1 MINRVLVRK
10 RVGFKVEA
18 DKVLLELRDFL
29 GIKSIQGVDIVNR
42 YDIENISAEDL
53 EKSKTVVLSEPA
65 VDELLEEL
73 PSSDVV
79 IATELLPGQFD
90 MRANSASE
98 CIQLLC
104 GCDRPIVRC
113 AKIYLLT
120 GELSDSD
127 IASIKHLLIN
137 PVEMQEASLELPSS
151 LQMVVPEVKPVP
163 VIEGFLEMERDELN
177 GLIEKFGLSMDAD
190 DIAFCQDYFRD
201 ERRCPTVTEIKVIDT
216 YWSDHC
222 RHTTFN
228 TELVD
233 IEIEDTEVRAA
244 FERYLTLKKECGR
257 ESRPNTLMDIGTIAA
272 RILKKRGILN
282 NLDESDEINAC
293 TIKAKVD
300 VNGEL
305 QDWLYLFKN
314 ETHNH
319 PTEIEPFGGAATCV
333 GGAIRD
339 PLSGRS
345 YVYQSMR
352 ITGAANP
359 NAPVEDTLE
368 GKLPQ
373 RKICRGAA
381 DGFSSYGNQ
390 IGLATGIVDEIYHP
404 GYLAKRMEI
413 GAVVGAA
420 PADAVVRETPADGDV
435 VILLG
440 GRTGRDGIG
449 GATGSSKA
457 HKTTSLETCGSEVQK
472 GNAPT
477 ERKLQRLFRNK
488 EASSLIV
495 RCNDFG
501 AGGVS
506 VAIGELADG
515 LDINLDAV
523 PCKYLGLDGTEIAI
537 SESQERMACVIHPA
551 DVDKFLKFAESEN
564 LEATIV
570 AKVTETPRM
579 VQTYRGQRVVDLS
592 RAFLDSNGAPKK
604 ACVRVAKFKE
614 AESNNNDA
622 FEEKFRAML
631 TDLNS
636 CSKEGLTSMFDS
648 TIGASTVMA
657 PLGGENKATPAIAMV
672 AKLPVMGET
681 STVSGMA
688 WGYNPMLSSN
698 NQYAGA
704 YMAVVDSV
712 CKLVCAGFSRHDM
725 LLTFQEYFKKL
736 GDNKDNWGQP
746 FAAVLG
752 ALDAQIGLQVAAIGG
767 KDSMSGTFDDI
778 SVPPTLVS
786 FATALSDANVI
797 ISPELKHVG
806 SSLIYVVPRK
816 QGSVVNSAS
825 MLSILDAVNEL
836 IVSGK
841 ILSASTP
848 AYNGLAESLFKMSLG
863 NRIGVDL
870 NSIPETID
878 MFENSYGSI
887 ILEVEPDDKD
897 DVLFAFDNA
906 LFADEIGVTTSDFN
920 FSYEGLSID
929 LSAAQEKW
937 ECVLDDVYPRNS
949 KPLSK
954 TCVDL
959 ISFDNQNEAYK
970 CSVLLDAK
978 PKVIIPVFPGTNCEY
993 DTARAFAEAGADP
1006 DIFVIKNL
1014 TPEQVSISVDELST
1028 KINDSQILMI
1038 PGGFSGGDEPDG
1050 SAKFIASFFRSHRIA
1065 EAITNLLEARDGLVL
1080 GICNGF
1086 QALLKLGLLPYG
1098 KIVDLKEDD
1107 PTLTYNLV
1115 GHHESALI
1123 QTRISSTLSPWMSR
1137 LSVGDI
1143 HTIAISH
1150 GEGRFVCNDEML
1162 NELIS
1167 NGQVCAQY
1175 VNNLGIA
1182 ATDTFT
1188 NPNGSVANIESI
1200 CSPDGRVLGKMGHS
1214 ERRGNHLYV
1223 NVPGNKY
1230 QELFEGGVD
1239 YFSF

>member
-1 MINRVLVRK
+1 MIDRVLVKK
-10 RVGFKVEA
+10 RDGFNVEA
-18 DKVLLELRDFL
+18 GKVLSELRDFL
-29 GIKSIQGVDIVNR
+29 GIKSVQGLEIVNR
-42 YDIENISAEDL
+42 YDIEGISSEAL
-53 EKSKTVVLSEPA
+53 NKSLNVVFSEPA
-65 VDELLEEL
+65 VDEILEEL
-73 PSSDVV
+73 PVADVV

-98 CIQLLC
+98 CVQLLC
-104 GCDRPIVRC
+104 GCARPTVRC
-113 AKIYLLT
+113 AKIYLLK
-120 GELSDSD
+120 GDLSQDE
-127 IASIKHLLIN
+127 IAAVKHLLIN
-137 PVEMQEASLELPSS
+137 PVEMQEASLDLPDS
-151 LQMVVPEVKPVP
+151 LQMEAKEVEPVAS
-163 VIEGFLEMERDELN
+163 IDGFNDMTDEQLQ
-177 GLIEKFGLSMDAD
+177 LQIDAFGLSMDLD
-190 DIAFCQDYFRD
+190 DIKFCQEYFSGEGRV
-201 ERRCPTVTEIKVIDT
+201 PTITEIKVIDT

-228 TELVD
+228 TCLQD
-233 IEIEDTEVRAA
+233 IQIEDEEVKAA
-244 FERYLTLKKECGR
+244 FERYLELRKECGR
-257 ESRPNTLMDIGTIAA
+257 ENKPVTLMDIGTIAA
-272 RILKKRGILN
+272 RVLKKRGVLT

-352 ITGAANP
+352 ITGASNP
-359 NAPVEDTLE
+359 NAPVEETRE

-404 GYLAKRMEI
+404 GYEAKRMEI

-420 PADAVVRETPADGDV
+420 PADAVIRETPQDGDIV
-435 VILLG
+435 VLLG

-457 HKTTSLETCGSEVQK
+457 HKKTSLENCGSEVQK

-477 ERKLQRLFRNK
+477 ERKLQRLFRSK
-488 EASSLIV
+488 EASSLII

-537 SESQERMACVIHPA
+537 SESQERMACVIHPENA
-551 DVDKFLKFAESEN
+551 EQFLEFAAKEN

-570 AKVTETPRM
+570 ARVTEAPRM

-592 RAFLDSNGAPKK
+592 REFLDSNGA
-604 ACVRVAKFKE
+604 AKH
-614 AESNNNDA
+614 AEVFVPSFDGA
-622 FEEKFRAML
+622 DFCDKSFAEKFDEML
-631 TDLNS
+631 VDLNS
-636 CSKEGLTSMFDS
+636 CSKEGLVSMFDS
-648 TIGASTVMA
+648 TIGASTVMS
-657 PLGGENKATPAIAMV
+657 PLGGKHKVTPSIAMV
-672 AKLPVMGET
+672 SKLPVLGET

-688 WGYNPMLSSN
+688 WGYNPKLTSL

-704 YMAVVDSV
+704 FLAVVDSV
-712 CKLVCAGFSRHDM
+712 TKLVCAGFSRHDT
-725 LLTFQEYFKKL
+725 LLTLQEYFKKL
-736 GDNKDNWGQP
+736 GNDPANWGEP

-752 ALDAQIGLQVAAIGG
+752 ALDAQIGLEVAAIGG

-786 FATALSDANVI
+786 FATALSDANII
-797 ISPELKHVG
+797 ISPEFKENNSTV
-806 SSLIYVVPRK
+806 LIVEPK
-816 QGSVVNSAS
+816 KSGSVVDIESQKS
-825 MLSILDAVNEL
+825 LLDTLNEL

-848 AYNGLAESLFKMSLG
+848 AYNGTMESLFKMCLG
-863 NRIGVDL
+863 NRIGLHV
-870 NSIPETID
+870 NSDFTSKQL
-878 MFENSYGSI
+878 FESNYGAV
-887 ILEVEPDDKD
+887 ILEVEADDAEDVIEAFENVEYAGEIATTND
-897 DVLFAFDNA
+897 DFTIIYG
-906 LFADEIGVTTSDFN
+906 DEFV
-920 FSYEGLSID
+920 D
-929 LSAAQEKW
+929 LNDSQAKW
-937 ECVLDDVYPRNS
+937 ECVLDGVYPRQS
-949 KPLSK
+949 VMLE
-954 TCVDL
+954 TEEVDL
-959 ISFDNQNEAYK
+959 ISSAKKPENAK
-970 CSVLLDAK
+970 CSVILDKK
-978 PKVIIPVFPGTNCEY
+978 PKVIIPVFPGTNCEF
-993 DTARAFAEAGADP
+993 DTARAFAAAGADP
-1006 DIFVIKNL
+1006 EIFVIKNL
-1014 TPEQVSISVDELST
+1014 TPEQVSESVDLLSQ
-1028 KINDSQILMI
+1028 KINESQMLMI

-1050 SAKFIASFFRSHRIA
+1050 SAKFIASFFRSGKIS
-1065 EAITNLLEARDGLVL
+1065 ESITNLLEVRDGLVL

-1115 GHHESALI
+1115 GHHESALV
-1123 QTRISSTLSPWMSR
+1123 QTRVSSVLSPWMSR
-1137 LSVGDI
+1137 LEVGDV

-1150 GEGRFVCNDEML
+1150 GEGRFVCNDETL
-1162 NELIS
+1162 QQLVS

-1175 VNNLGIA
+1175 VDLDGRA
-1182 ATDTFT
+1182 TTDTLT

-1200 CSPDGRVLGKMGHS
+1200 CSANGRVLGKMGHS
-1214 ERRGNHLYV
+1214 ERRGDNLYV
-1223 NVPGNKY
+1223 NVPGNKF

-1239 YFSF
+1239 YFSI